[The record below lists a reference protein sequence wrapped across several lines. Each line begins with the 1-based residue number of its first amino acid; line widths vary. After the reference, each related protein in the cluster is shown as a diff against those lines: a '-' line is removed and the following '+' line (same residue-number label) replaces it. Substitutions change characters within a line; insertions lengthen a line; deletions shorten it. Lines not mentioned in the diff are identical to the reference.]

1 MPHTHA
7 APASAPASGRRS
19 WARCRWAQRAG
30 WAAAATVA
38 FGLAAGPVAL
48 AQPAQRDA
56 VRASTVVSSTVV
68 SSTVLSIT
76 IESVSPQW
84 ATPGHI
90 VTVRGI
96 VTNGTTVAQAGVSV
110 LLRSSA
116 LPLSNRD
123 DLASY
128 AAGTLAADTQEGSA
142 VPLPGVIAPGHSVHW
157 KITLNPAEVGMISF
171 GVYPLAVQVL
181 NSASVPTSTDRTFL
195 PFWPG
200 GAADQQPQR
209 LSIAWVWP
217 VIDQPWQ
224 AACPG
229 LLSDGLEASLS
240 SGGRLNGLVAAGANY
255 SAQAHLT
262 WAIDPA
268 LLANAHTLST
278 SHPVSDSA
286 SCSGVKT
293 VAGSRTAR
301 TWLTGLTSAVAGQQV
316 FLTPY
321 GDVDAAALSHDG
333 LDADLN
339 SAYALGRT
347 VGHQILGLRASTDTI
362 AWPDNGQADSGVL
375 GSLASDGI
383 KTVVLDST
391 VMPPTGVAPSYTPS
405 AQASA
410 ASGLGTSMRV
420 LLADH
425 TISHLLSSTATG
437 PGAAFATEQSF
448 LAQTA
453 MIVAE
458 APALARSV
466 VVAPPQRWDPAAG
479 LASGLLRETTTAP
492 WLKSTSLAGLA
503 AVTHPSGQVAR
514 QAPPAHRVARAEL
527 NRVYLGQVG
536 KLAAAA
542 QLQGSIFS
550 PADPGWLAAAVAA
563 LESSAWRG
571 PPLKGERRKLSGL
584 LSGYLQQ
591 RAKAVQIID
600 SGHVTL
606 SGASGKVPVSVV
618 NQLGRT
624 VKVRLRAIAP
634 ADGRL
639 TVGTFDPSVTIP
651 AGKTITIR
659 LPVHSTAIGVTEVTL
674 ELLAPSNQPL
684 PQTEVQL
691 SVHATRFG
699 RLALIVMVV
708 ALGVFALTAIVRGF
722 RRSRRD
728 GEQTGGQASD
738 PPGTAVAGSVNPGDD
753 LANEDPPEDPDEYA
767 DARGR
772 ARR

>member
-1 MPHTHA
+1 VPHTHA
-7 APASAPASGRRS
+7 GPVPAPTSSGRGRARYG
-19 WARCRWAQRAG
+19 WARRAG
-30 WAAAATVA
+30 WTAATVVA
-38 FGLAAGPVAL
+38 FSLAAGPVAL
-48 AQPAQRDA
+48 AQPTRQAA
-56 VRASTVVSSTVV
+56 AAATAPPAA
-68 SSTVLSIT
+68 VLSVT
-76 IESVSPQW
+76 IESVSPRW
-84 ATPGHI
+84 AAPGHI

-96 VTNGTTVAQAGVSV
+96 VTNGTGAAQAGVSV

-123 DLASY
+123 DLTSY
-128 AAGTLAADTQEGSA
+128 AAGTLAADAPEGSP
-142 VPLPGVIAPGHSVHW
+142 VPLPGVIAPGRSVHW
-157 KITLNPAEVGMISF
+157 KVTLNPAEVGMTVF
-171 GVYPLAVQVL
+171 GVYPLAAQVL
-181 NSASVPTSTDRTFL
+181 NSAGMPASTDRTFL

-200 GAADQQPQR
+200 GAAAQQPQR
-209 LSIAWVWP
+209 LSVAWVWP

-224 AACPG
+224 VACPG
-229 LLSDGLEASLS
+229 LLSDGLTASLS
-240 SGGRLNGLVAAGANY
+240 RGGRLDGLVTAGATY

-268 LLANAHTLST
+268 LLANARTLST
-278 SHPVSDSA
+278 THATGGSA
-286 SCSGVKT
+286 VCSGT
-293 VAGSRTAR
+293 RTAAGSRTAR
-301 TWLTGLTSAVAGQQV
+301 TWLTRLTSAVAGQQV

-333 LDADLN
+333 LDTDLT
-339 SAYALGRT
+339 SAYTLGRT
-347 VGHQILGLRASTDTI
+347 VGHQILGRPASAGTI

-391 VMPPTGVAPSYTPS
+391 VMPPAGVAPSYTPS
-405 AQASA
+405 AQTSA

-425 TISHLLSSTATG
+425 TISHLLASTATG

-458 APALARSV
+458 APALSRSV
-466 VVAPPQRWDPAAG
+466 VVAPPQRWDPAPG
-479 LASGLLRETTTAP
+479 LASSLLQETTTAP
-492 WLKSTSLAGLA
+492 WLTSTSLAALA

-514 QAPPAHRVARAEL
+514 HGPPAHRVARAEL
-527 NRVYLGQVG
+527 NPVYLGQVG
-536 KLAAAA
+536 KLAGVA

-550 PADPGWLAAAVAA
+550 PADPDWLAGAIAA

-571 PPLKGERRKLSGL
+571 PPLRGERRKLLGL
-584 LSGYLQQ
+584 VSGYLQQ
-591 RAKAVQIID
+591 RARKVQIID

-618 NQLGRT
+618 NQLPGRT

-639 TVGTFDPSVTIP
+639 TVGNFDPLVTIP
-651 AGKTITIR
+651 AGKTMTIR
-659 LPVHSTAIGVTEVTL
+659 VPVHSTAIGVTEVTL
-674 ELLAPSNQPL
+674 ELLTPSDQPL

-699 RLALIVMVV
+699 RLALIVMAV
-708 ALGVFALTAIVRGF
+708 ALGVFVLTAAVRAV
-722 RRSRRD
+722 RRSRRG
-728 GEQTGGQASD
+728 GEQTGGHASD
-738 PPGTAVAGSVNPGDD
+738 PPGTAIAGSVGSGDD
-753 LANEDPPEDPDEYA
+753 LANEEPPEDPDEYA